1 MTETEIRRIIDL
13 AIEELGE
20 KATKETVQAV
30 VAEVMKEYEKGAPSL
45 TLSIPKPPVPA
56 SHDTGRILVTAF
68 GKNRVGIVSALT
80 AALAEH
86 QCDLQDVS
94 QKIMQEFFTL
104 IMVVDISKS
113 PSSFTQILDALS
125 KAGEKVGVKVQAQ
138 HEDIFKAMHRV

>member
-1 MTETEIRRIIDL
+1 MTEAEIRRIVDL

-45 TLSIPKPPVPA
+45 TLSDRNLHVP
-56 SHDTGRILVTAF
+56 STHDSGRIIVTAF

-80 AALAEH
+80 TALAEH

-113 PSSFTQILDALS
+113 PSNFTQILDALT

>member
-1 MTETEIRRIIDL
+1 MTEAEIRRIIDL

-30 VAEVMKEYEKGAPSL
+30 VAEVIKEYEKGAPSL
-45 TLSIPKPPVPA
+45 TLSNPSPPTLPTQ
-56 SHDTGRILVTAF
+56 DTGKILVTAF

-80 AALAEH
+80 TALAEH
-86 QCDLQDVS
+86 QCDLLDVS

-113 PSSFTQILDALS
+113 PSSFAQILESLL

-138 HEDIFKAMHRV
+138 HEELFKAMHRV

>member
-1 MTETEIRRIIDL
+1 MTESEIRRIIDL

-30 VAEVMKEYEKGAPSL
+30 VAEVIKEYEKGAPSL
-45 TLSIPKPPVPA
+45 TLSNPNPPL
-56 SHDTGRILVTAF
+56 SKTQDSGRILVTAF

-80 AALAEH
+80 TALAEH

-113 PSSFTQILDALS
+113 PSSFVQIVDALS

>member
-20 KATKETVQAV
+20 RATKEAVHAV
-30 VAEVMKEYEKGAPSL
+30 VAEVVKEYEKGAPSL
-45 TLSIPKPPVPA
+45 TLSSPKPPVPT

-80 AALAEH
+80 TALAEH

-94 QKIMQEFFTL
+94 QKIMQDFFTL

-113 PSSFTQILDALS
+113 PSSFTQILEALS

-138 HEDIFKAMHRV
+138 HEEIFKAMHRV